1 MTRQAKSS
9 ADSLIR
15 LNYREGTLAQANTE
29 PKLLLP
35 ALQPFYDAVVPLSW
49 LVVRVAVG
57 WNLVVHG
64 YPKLLNG
71 SNDAILKAF
80 ADLGYTPPALWFWAS
95 GFIETFGGIALILG
109 LFTRFFAAAA
119 AIEMLF
125 ITVTYS
131 VNGFNWMRR
140 GYEYVLL
147 WGLLCFAIAL
157 RGGGPYSLDRKLG
170 REL

>member
-1 MTRQAKSS
+1 M
-9 ADSLIR
+9 
-15 LNYREGTLAQANTE
+15 AQANTE
-29 PKLLLP
+29 PKSLLP
-35 ALQPFYDAVVPLSW
+35 ALQPFYDAVIPLSW

-57 WNLVVHG
+57 WNLLVHG

-71 SNDAILKAF
+71 SSEAILKAF
-80 ADLGYTPPALWFWAS
+80 ADLGYTPPAFWFWAS
-95 GFIETFGGIALILG
+95 AGIETFAGISLILG

-125 ITVTYS
+125 ITITYWG
-131 VNGFNWMRR
+131 NGFGWMRR

>member
-1 MTRQAKSS
+1 M
-9 ADSLIR
+9 
-15 LNYREGTLAQANTE
+15 AQTQSE

-35 ALQPFYDAVVPLSW
+35 FLQPFYDAVAPLSW
-49 LVVRVAVG
+49 LIIRVAVG
-57 WNLVVHG
+57 WNLIVHG

-80 ADLGYTPPALWFWAS
+80 ADLGYNPPALWFWAS
-95 GFIETFGGIALILG
+95 AGIETFAGISLILG
-109 LFTRFFAAAA
+109 LFTRFFAAPA

-125 ITVTYS
+125 ITITYWG
-131 VNGFNWMRR
+131 NGFGWMRR

>member
-1 MTRQAKSS
+1 M
-9 ADSLIR
+9 
-15 LNYREGTLAQANTE
+15 AQTQSE

-35 ALQPFYDAVVPLSW
+35 FLRPFYDAVAPLSW
-49 LVVRVAVG
+49 LIIRVAVG
-57 WNLVVHG
+57 WNLIVHG

-80 ADLGYTPPALWFWAS
+80 ADLGYNPPALWFWAS
-95 GFIETFGGIALILG
+95 AGIETFAGISLILG

-125 ITVTYS
+125 ITITYWG
-131 VNGFNWMRR
+131 NGFGWMRR

>member
-1 MTRQAKSS
+1 M
-9 ADSLIR
+9 
-15 LNYREGTLAQANTE
+15 AQANTE
-29 PKLLLP
+29 PRPLLP
-35 ALQPFYDAVVPLSW
+35 ALQPFYEAVIPLSW
-49 LVVRVAVG
+49 LVVRIAVG
-57 WNLVVHG
+57 WNLLVHG

-80 ADLGYTPPALWFWAS
+80 ADLGYNPPALWFWAS
-95 GFIETFGGIALILG
+95 AGIETFAGVSLILG

-125 ITVTYS
+125 ITITYWS
-131 VNGFNWMRR
+131 NGFGWMRR

-147 WGLLCFAIAL
+147 WGLVTLAIAL
-157 RGGGPYSLDRKLG
+157 RGGGPYSLDRKIG